1 MQFSPLIY
9 DGGGRPTSSSRV
21 ARGRCENSTELL
33 APPFISF
40 PQKIGD
46 VGRLPKM
53 DPVSAQCSKQQLGDF
68 VYLKCFQVFKTSI
81 TIVGLITVFENQ
93 QNIAFEFINFGIFR
107 QFLSY

>member
-1 MQFSPLIY
+1 MTAAAVQRPLQELRAGGAKILQSCSRPPSSP
-9 DGGGRPTSSSRV
+9 S
-21 ARGRCENSTELL
+21 
-33 APPFISF
+33 

-81 TIVGLITVFENQ
+81 TIVSLITVFENQ
-93 QNIAFEFINFGIFR
+93 QNVAFEFINFGIFR

>member
-1 MQFSPLIY
+1 MRKFY
-9 DGGGRPTSSSRV
+9 RV
-21 ARGRCENSTELL
+21 ARAPLHLL
-33 APPFISF
+33 

-81 TIVGLITVFENQ
+81 TIVSLITVFENQ
-93 QNIAFEFINFGIFR
+93 QNVAFEFINFGIFR
-107 QFLSY
+107 RFLSY

>member
-1 MQFSPLIY
+1 MRKFY
-9 DGGGRPTSSSRV
+9 RV
-21 ARGRCENSTELL
+21 ARAPLHLL
-33 APPFISF
+33 P

-81 TIVGLITVFENQ
+81 TIVSLITVFENQ
-93 QNIAFEFINFGIFR
+93 HNVAFEFINFGIFR
-107 QFLSY
+107 QFLSF